1 MVLKENPARE
11 KKQQTKTKKTSVSTI
26 FRLKERP
33 IINTTYYILLD
44 EKLNF
49 KQDIDTAILKINK
62 GISVIKKLRQFAT
75 EIPNDNLQ
83 SFFKAPYWL
92 WRYHLWPTLEW
103 NFLCKTRISA
113 V

>member
-62 GISVIKKLRQFAT
+62 GISVVKKLRQFAT

-83 SFFKAPYWL
+83 SFFKAPY
-92 WRYHLWPTLEW
+92 
-103 NFLCKTRISA
+103 
-113 V
+113 